1 MATLAENPALGDAE
15 GLPTIEERRALIE
28 RVAAS
33 EQFSRSTR
41 LRDFLLYVGKQS
53 LKEGCP
59 EIHEQEIGARVFG
72 RPASYDRSADN
83 IVRVNATELRK
94 RIESY
99 FESTG
104 VNEPLLFEIP
114 RGGYRL
120 VFRRRLAEQPENGAA
135 AQPESA
141 RKTGPAGE
149 TVARE

>member
-1 MATLAENPALGDAE
+1 MGTVVENPAVGDAE
-15 GLPTIEERRALIE
+15 ALPTLEERRALIE

-94 RIESY
+94 RILNQPA
-99 FESTG
+99 STSLSSLKF
-104 VNEPLLFEIP
+104 P
-114 RGGYRL
+114 
-120 VFRRRLAEQPENGAA
+120 AA
-135 AQPESA
+135 A
-141 RKTGPAGE
+141 TGSSFAADWPSSRRSGCRCRQSPHAK
-149 TVARE
+149 